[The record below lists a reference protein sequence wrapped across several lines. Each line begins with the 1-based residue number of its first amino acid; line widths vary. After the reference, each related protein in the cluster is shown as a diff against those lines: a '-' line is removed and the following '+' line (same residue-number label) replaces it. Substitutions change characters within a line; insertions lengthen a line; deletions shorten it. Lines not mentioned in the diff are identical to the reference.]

1 MSGLRIISFRT
12 LVSFFAVFGWVGVVL
27 DSAGMDRVLSLFIA
41 FAAGAAVMLLIAFLM
56 RAAMKLQS
64 DGTID
69 IRSALG
75 QSGTVY
81 LTVPP
86 KRSGAGKVNVTVQ
99 GQYSEFNAVTDE
111 ETPLPTGSEALVI
124 GISGKNTLV
133 VRRK

>member
-1 MSGLRIISFRT
+1 
-12 LVSFFAVFGWVGVVL
+12 
-27 DSAGMDRVLSLFIA
+27 
-41 FAAGAAVMLLIAFLM
+41 MLLIAFLM

-99 GQYSEFNAVTDE
+99 GQYSEFTAVTDE
-111 ETPLPTGSEALVI
+111 EAPLPTGSEALVI